1 MQWQMTRSAEF
12 RTGRSENHDRD
23 GNADMLI
30 DAEVGLV
37 LTVIMIAVF
46 WRAILRLVLAA
57 LGAGILLALGFGVF
71 GVIAFIRAAH
81 A

>member
-1 MQWQMTRSAEF
+1 
-12 RTGRSENHDRD
+12 
-23 GNADMLI
+23 MLI
-30 DAEVGLV
+30 DAEVCFV
-37 LTVIMIAVF
+37 LTLIIIALF

>member
-1 MQWQMTRSAEF
+1 
-12 RTGRSENHDRD
+12 
-23 GNADMLI
+23 MLL
-30 DAEVGLV
+30 DTQVGFV
-37 LTVIMIAVF
+37 LALIIIVVF
-46 WRAILRLVLAA
+46 WRAILRVVLAA

>member
-1 MQWQMTRSAEF
+1 
-12 RTGRSENHDRD
+12 
-23 GNADMLI
+23 MLI
-30 DAEVGLV
+30 DAEVV
-37 LTVIMIAVF
+37 LILAVVIIAVF

-57 LGAGILLALGFGVF
+57 LGAGILLALGFGAF

>member
-1 MQWQMTRSAEF
+1 
-12 RTGRSENHDRD
+12 
-23 GNADMLI
+23 MLI
-30 DAEVGLV
+30 DTEVGLI
-37 LTVIMIAVF
+37 LALIIIAVF

>member
-1 MQWQMTRSAEF
+1 
-12 RTGRSENHDRD
+12 
-23 GNADMLI
+23 MLI
-30 DAEVGLV
+30 DTAAVGFL
-37 LTVIMIAVF
+37 LALIIIALF
-46 WRAILRLVLAA
+46 WRALLRLVLAA

>member
-1 MQWQMTRSAEF
+1 
-12 RTGRSENHDRD
+12 
-23 GNADMLI
+23 MLL
-30 DAEVGLV
+30 DTTEVGSL
-37 LTVIMIAVF
+37 LALIIIALF

-71 GVIAFIRAAH
+71 GVIAFIHAAH

>member
-1 MQWQMTRSAEF
+1 MRF
-12 RTGRSENHDRD
+12 RTGRSESHDRD

-30 DAEVGLV
+30 DAELGFL
-37 LTVIMIAVF
+37 LCLIIIAVF
-46 WRAILRLVLAA
+46 WRAILRLMLAA
-57 LGAGILLALGFGVF
+57 LGAGILLALGFGAF

>member
-1 MQWQMTRSAEF
+1 
-12 RTGRSENHDRD
+12 
-23 GNADMLI
+23 MLI
-30 DAEVGLV
+30 DAEIGFV
-37 LTVIMIAVF
+37 LAMIIIALF

-57 LGAGILLALGFGVF
+57 LGAGILVALGFGVF

>member
-1 MQWQMTRSAEF
+1 
-12 RTGRSENHDRD
+12 
-23 GNADMLI
+23 MLI
-30 DAEVGLV
+30 DAEVGFLLV
-37 LTVIMIAVF
+37 LIIIAVF

-57 LGAGILLALGFGVF
+57 LAAGIVLALGFGVF

>member
-1 MQWQMTRSAEF
+1 
-12 RTGRSENHDRD
+12 
-23 GNADMLI
+23 MLI
-30 DAEVGLV
+30 EAELGLV
-37 LTVIMIAVF
+37 LVLIIIAVF

-57 LGAGILLALGFGVF
+57 LGAGIVLALGFGVF

>member
-1 MQWQMTRSAEF
+1 
-12 RTGRSENHDRD
+12 
-23 GNADMLI
+23 MLL
-30 DAEVGLV
+30 DTTEVGFV
-37 LTVIMIAVF
+37 LALIVIALF

>member
-1 MQWQMTRSAEF
+1 
-12 RTGRSENHDRD
+12 
-23 GNADMLI
+23 MLI

-37 LTVIMIAVF
+37 LALIIIAVF

-71 GVIAFIRAAH
+71 GAVAFIHAAH